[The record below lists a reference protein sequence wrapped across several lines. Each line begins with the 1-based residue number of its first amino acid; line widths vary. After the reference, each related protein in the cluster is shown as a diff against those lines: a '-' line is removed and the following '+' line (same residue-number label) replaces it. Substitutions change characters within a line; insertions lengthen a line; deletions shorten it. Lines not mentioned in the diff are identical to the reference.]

1 MESRRSKTENLKY
14 QKFKM
19 QEYLELKT
27 MTKNEAI
34 ILFKFRTRMAPFGE
48 NFRNGKSITNC
59 PLCLSHVDAQEKSF
73 SCPTLK
79 RLISIKGNYED
90 IFSNNIPYELIR
102 TLYDIYTYRKE
113 YEDGK

>member
-1 MESRRSKTENLKY
+1 
-14 QKFKM
+14 M

-48 NFRNGKSITNC
+48 NFRKGKSSTSC

-113 YEDGK
+113 GQE